1 MTGQSYQGLEIDGD
15 DATDA
20 MVDFKRGDPAELAKW
35 LRGDKPIDKCLRTFL
50 AGIVDETIAPQKR
63 PRGASSRLT
72 KANVRWIR
80 SWHAFCK
87 NDKSHGFSMSRI
99 IEGISQTF
107 NVSESTVR
115 DVLAKRG
122 RFAEK

>member
-20 MVDFKRGDPAELAKW
+20 MVKFKRGDPAELAKW

-50 AGIVDETIAPQKR
+50 AGIIDGTIAPQKR
-63 PRGASSRLT
+63 PRGIKPRLT

-87 NDKSHGFSMSRI
+87 DDKTHGFTMNQI
-99 IEGISQTF
+99 IEGIATTF
-107 NVSESTVR
+107 NVSASTVR
-115 DVLAKRG
+115 DVLAKRKT
-122 RFAEK
+122 FAEK